1 VTNDDDLAAWV
12 AGLDDLFALVAGRFF
27 RVEPRRRARGYV
39 RGLLAP
45 LASKNGWTL
54 AEAAGDGTPD
64 GMQRL
69 LNAATW
75 DADGARDDV
84 RAYVAGHLGSAD
96 GVLVV
101 DETGF
106 LKKGIKSAG
115 VQRQYS
121 GTAGRVE
128 NCQLGV
134 FCAYATPKGRALIDR
149 ELYLPK
155 SWIADRDRCREAA
168 VPGEVEFATKT
179 DLARVMLARALDAG
193 VPASWVTASWVT
205 ADEAYG
211 KDYKF
216 RSWLETRRVG
226 YVVAV
231 PCNQVVPGSTG
242 TSRADVLAAHAPKE
256 AWKRRSCGKGAKGP
270 RLFDWAVASL
280 PCYEDTTPPG
290 WSRWLLVRRSLTP
303 GPKGEHELAYYLC
316 AGPAATTAGELVR
329 VAGSRWAIEEC
340 FQTAKT
346 ETGLDQY
353 QVRRYDAWYR
363 HITLAM
369 LAHAYLAVTAAR
381 APKALAAASSAS
393 RSARSAVSWHT

>member
-1 VTNDDDLAAWV
+1 VLDDVDLAAWV
-12 AGLDDLFALVAGRFF
+12 AGLNDLFALVAGRFP
-27 RVEPRRRARGYV
+27 RVEPRLRARAYV

-54 AEAAGDGTPD
+54 AEAAGNATPD

-69 LNAATW
+69 LNRAAW
-75 DADGARDDV
+75 DADGVRDDGRGDVV
-84 RAYVAGHLGSAD
+84 RHLGDAG

-106 LKKGIKSAG
+106 VKKGARSAG

-134 FCAYATPKGRALIDR
+134 FCAYATGKGRALIDR

-155 SWIADRDRCREAA
+155 SWTGDRGRCREAG
-168 VPGEVEFATKT
+168 VPDDVQFAAKPE
-179 DLARVMLARALDAG
+179 LARLMLGRALDAG
-193 VPASWVTASWVT
+193 VPAAWVT

-211 KDYKF
+211 RDGKF
-216 RSWLETRRVG
+216 RDWLEQRRIG

-231 PCNQVVPGSTG
+231 AANQAVRGDAG
-242 TSRADVLAAHAPKE
+242 ASRADVLAAHAPDQ
-256 AWKRRSCGKGAKGP
+256 AWKRRSCGNGSKGP
-270 RLFDWAVASL
+270 RVFDWAAATM
-280 PCYEDTTPPG
+280 PEGGGEPPG
-290 WSRWLLVRRSLTP
+290 WSRYLLVRRSLTRNA
-303 GPKGEHELAYYLC
+303 KGDLELACYLC
-316 AGPAATTAGELVR
+316 CAPAGTADEELIR

-340 FQTAKT
+340 FQTAKNA
-346 ETGLDQY
+346 TGLDQY

-363 HITLAM
+363 HATLAM
-369 LAHAYLAVTAAR
+369 LAHAYLAVTAAT
-381 APKALAAASSAS
+381 APKALAAASSRS

>member
-1 VTNDDDLAAWV
+1 MTIDDDLAAWI

-27 RVEPRRRARGYV
+27 RVEPRLRARSYV

-45 LASKNGWTL
+45 LAARNGWTL
-54 AEAAGDGTPD
+54 AEAAGDATPD

-69 LNAATW
+69 LNRATW
-75 DADGARDDV
+75 DDDGVRDDV
-84 RAYVAGHLGSAD
+84 RAYVVRHLGAAD

-106 LKKGIKSAG
+106 LKKGTKSAG
-115 VQRQYS
+115 VQRQYP

-134 FCAYATPKGRALIDR
+134 FCAYATSKGRALIDR

-168 VPGEVEFATKT
+168 VPDDAEFATKT
-179 DLARVMLARALDAG
+179 DLARTMLARALDAG
-193 VPASWVTASWVT
+193 VPSAWVT

-211 KDYKF
+211 KDGKF
-216 RSWLETRRVG
+216 RAWLEQRRIG

-231 PCNQVVPGSTG
+231 PCDQAVAGSAG
-242 TSRADVLAAHAPKE
+242 TSRADVLAAHAPAQ
-256 AWKRRSCGKGAKGP
+256 AWKRRSCGDGAKGP
-270 RLFDWAVASL
+270 RVYDWAVASL
-280 PCYEDTTPPG
+280 PGGQDGAPPG
-290 WSRWLLVRRSLTP
+290 WTRYLLVRRSLTRNA
-303 GPKGEHELAYYLC
+303 KGEMELASYLC
-316 AGPAATTAGELVR
+316 CAPAGTTDEDLIK
-329 VAGSRWAIEEC
+329 VAGSRWAVEEC

-369 LAHAYLAVTAAR
+369 LAHAYLSVTAAT
-381 APKALAAASSAS
+381 APKALAAASSRS